1 VSEITPVTISTQA
14 DLIDIKN
21 LMTVLDT
28 VKSPIILL
36 DHTYHIIAL
45 NQQSKQLFDLDST
58 AVDGKA
64 LTDLPNG
71 EELAQLFDKGNPLRE
86 WAVGERVYAPIID
99 PAPHG
104 WTILLND
111 VSHYKRLN
119 HNQSESMRYLL
130 HDLRSPLTAIQ
141 GFASMMGSV
150 GDQNE
155 KQEHFINKILSGVAQ
170 MTALVENVQDA
181 GRYDPDTGSYQ
192 LTRVPTDLGL
202 IVHKIVENHLVPA
215 EKTLS
220 MSLSVAEDLPIIN
233 ADETMLQRAI
243 NNLVDNAIKYT
254 PDGGSIHVSVTRPEH
269 KIIIAVEDTG
279 LGISPQNQAQLFERH
294 SRIHRPEFKKIKG
307 TGLGLFIVRSV
318 AKRHGGDAWV
328 KSNEGQGSTFYI
340 SIPLEG
346 ANLLAFG
353 E

>member
-1 VSEITPVTISTQA
+1 VTEITPVTTRTQA
-14 DLIDIKN
+14 DPIDTKTV
-21 LMTVLDT
+21 MTVLDSI
-28 VKSPIILL
+28 KAPIILL
-36 DHTYHIIAL
+36 GHAHDIIAL
-45 NQQSKQLFDLDST
+45 NQQAKQLFNLAS
-58 AVDGKA
+58 ASVEGKL
-64 LTDLPNG
+64 LTDLPQG
-71 EELAQLFDKGNPLRE
+71 EELNRIFDSNNTLRE
-86 WAVGERVYAPIID
+86 WAYGENVFAPVLET
-99 PAPHG
+99 ASHG

-141 GFASMMGSV
+141 GFASMMGPV
-150 GDQNE
+150 GKLNE
-155 KQEHFINKILSGVAQ
+155 KQEHFIAKILSGVTQ

-181 GRYDPDTGSYQ
+181 GRYDPDSGSYQ
-192 LTRVPTDLGL
+192 ITRIPTDLSQ
-202 IVHKIVENHLVPA
+202 IVRKIVDNHLVPA

-220 MSLSVAEDLPIIN
+220 MSLSIAEDLPIIN

-254 PDGGSIHVSVTRPEH
+254 PDGGSIHVSVRRLEN
-269 KIIIAVEDTG
+269 KIVVGVEDTG
-279 LGISPQNQAQLFERH
+279 LGISPQNQAQLFNRH
-294 SRIHRPEFKKIKG
+294 ARIHRQEFKKIKG

-328 KSNEGQGSTFYI
+328 KSEEGHGSTFYI

-346 ANLLAFG
+346 ANLLSFS

>member
-1 VSEITPVTISTQA
+1 MTARIQA
-14 DLIDIKN
+14 DPIDTKN
-21 LMTVLDT
+21 LMAVLDT
-28 VKSPIILL
+28 IKSPILLL
-36 DHTYHIIAL
+36 DHSHHVIAF
-45 NQQSKQLFDLDST
+45 NQQAKQLFEVASDKIVG
-58 AVDGKA
+58 AA
-64 LTDLPNG
+64 LTDITHG
-71 EELAQLFDKGNPLRE
+71 EELSRLFDPTHTVNE
-86 WAVGERVYAPIID
+86 WAFRDKVFVPSVE

-104 WTILLND
+104 WTIVLND

-119 HNQSESMRYLL
+119 HGQSESMRYLL

-141 GFASMMGSV
+141 GFASMMDSV
-150 GDQNE
+150 GDLND
-155 KQEHFINKILSGVAQ
+155 KQKHFVNKILSGVVQ

-181 GRYDPDTGSYQ
+181 GRYDPDTGTYQ
-192 LTRVPTDLGL
+192 VMRSPTDIGA
-202 IVHKIVENHLVPA
+202 IVRKIVENHLVPA

-220 MSLSVAEDLPIIN
+220 VSLSVADDLPIIN

-254 PDGGSIHVSVTRPEH
+254 PDAGKIHISVTRSDN
-269 KIIIAVEDTG
+269 KIVVAVEDTG
-279 LGISPQNQAQLFERH
+279 LGISPQNQGLLFERH
-294 SRIHRPEFKKIKG
+294 GRIYRQEFKKIKG

-328 KSNEGQGSTFYI
+328 KSEEGNGSTFYI

-346 ANLLAFG
+346 ANLLSVA

>member
-1 VSEITPVTISTQA
+1 MTTRAQA
-14 DLIDIKN
+14 DSIDTKH
-21 LMTVLDT
+21 LMAILDS
-28 VKSPIILL
+28 VKAPIILL
-36 DHTYHIIAL
+36 DPMYRIIAL
-45 NQQSKQLFDLDST
+45 NQQSYQLFKLDLAT
-58 AVDGKA
+58 LAGKT
-64 LTDLPNG
+64 LTDLPHGNELSELLNG
-71 EELAQLFDKGNPLRE
+71 SDALRE
-86 WAVGERVYAPIID
+86 WAVGENVYTPIIEV
-99 PAPHG
+99 APHG

-119 HNQSESMRYLL
+119 HSQSESMRYVL

-141 GFASMMGSV
+141 GFASMMSAV
-150 GDQNE
+150 GELNE
-155 KQEHFINKILSGVAQ
+155 KQEYFITKILSGVAQ

-181 GRYDPDTGSYQ
+181 GRYDPDSGSYQ
-192 LTRVPTDLGL
+192 VMRVPTDLAQ
-202 IVHKIVENHLVPA
+202 IVRKIVDNHLVPA

-220 MSLSVAEDLPIIN
+220 VSLSVAENLPIIN

-254 PDGGSIHVSVTRPEH
+254 PDGGSIHVSVTRSDG

-279 LGISPQNQAQLFERH
+279 LGISPQNQAQLFNRH
-294 SRIHRPEFKKIKG
+294 ARIHRQEFKKIKG

-328 KSNEGQGSTFYI
+328 ESDDGHGSTFYI

-346 ANLLAFG
+346 ANLLSSAD
-353 E
+353 

>member
-1 VSEITPVTISTQA
+1 MATHAQA
-14 DLIDIKN
+14 DSIDTKD
-21 LMTVLDT
+21 LMVILDT
-28 VKSPIILL
+28 VKAPIILL
-36 DHTYHIIAL
+36 DHDRQITGL
-45 NQQSKQLFDLDST
+45 NQQASLLFKLNSD
-58 AVDGKA
+58 AIEGKTLA
-64 LTDLPNG
+64 DLPNG
-71 EELAQLFDKGNPLRE
+71 EELTQLFDSSNTLHE
-86 WAVGERVYAPIID
+86 WAIEDNVYAPVMQS
-99 PAPHG
+99 APHG

-141 GFASMMGSV
+141 GFASMMSAV
-150 GDQNE
+150 GDTNE
-155 KQEHFINKILSGVAQ
+155 KQEHFVSKILSGVTQ

-181 GRYDPDTGSYQ
+181 GRYDPDSGSYQ
-192 LTRVPTDLGL
+192 VMRVPTDLAQ
-202 IVHKIVENHLVPA
+202 IVRKIVDNHLVPA

-220 MSLSVAEDLPIIN
+220 VSLSVAEDLPIIN

-254 PDGGSIHVSVTRPEH
+254 PDGGSVRVLVTRSDN
-269 KIIIAVEDTG
+269 KIIIAIEDTG
-279 LGISPQNQAQLFERH
+279 LGISPQNQAQLFNRH
-294 SRIHRPEFKKIKG
+294 ARIHRQEFKKIKG

-328 KSNEGQGSTFYI
+328 ESKEGHGSTFYI

-346 ANLLAFG
+346 ANLLSSA

>member
-1 VSEITPVTISTQA
+1 MTTRTQA
-14 DLIDIKN
+14 DPIDTKAV
-21 LMTVLDT
+21 MTVLDSI
-28 VKSPIILL
+28 KAPIILL
-36 DHTYHIIAL
+36 SHAHDIIAL
-45 NQQSKQLFDLDST
+45 NQQAQQLFNLASASIEGKPLT
-58 AVDGKA
+58 A
-64 LTDLPNG
+64 LPQG
-71 EELAQLFDKGNPLRE
+71 EELNRIFDSNNTLRE
-86 WAVGERVYAPIID
+86 WAYGENVFAPVLET
-99 PAPHG
+99 ASHG

-141 GFASMMGSV
+141 GFASMMGPV
-150 GDQNE
+150 GKLNE
-155 KQEHFINKILSGVAQ
+155 KQEHFIAKILSGVTQ

-181 GRYDPDTGSYQ
+181 GRYDPDSGSYQ
-192 LTRVPTDLGL
+192 LTRIPTDLSQ
-202 IVHKIVENHLVPA
+202 IVRKIVDNHLVPA

-220 MSLSVAEDLPIIN
+220 MSLSIAEDLPIIN

-254 PDGGSIHVSVTRPEH
+254 PDGGSIHVSVSCHEN
-269 KIIIAVEDTG
+269 KITVAVEDSG
-279 LGISPQNQAQLFERH
+279 LGISPQNQAQLFNRH
-294 SRIHRPEFKKIKG
+294 ARIHRQEFKKIKG

-328 KSNEGQGSTFYI
+328 KSEEGNGSTFYI

-346 ANLLAFG
+346 ANLLSFSA
-353 E
+353 

>member
-1 VSEITPVTISTQA
+1 VTALTQA
-14 DLIDIKN
+14 DLTDTKN
-21 LMTVLDT
+21 LLGVLDT
-28 VKSPIILL
+28 IKSPIILL
-36 DHTYHIIAL
+36 NHNHYIVAL
-45 NQQSKQLFDLDST
+45 NQHAKQLFNLTTST
-58 AVDGKA
+58 INEKT
-64 LTDLPNG
+64 LNDLPNG
-71 EELAQLFDKGNPLRE
+71 KELHQLIENGNNLGE
-86 WAVGERVYAPIID
+86 WTNEGRVYAPTIET
-99 PAPHG
+99 APHG

-119 HNQSESMRYLL
+119 NSQSESMRYLL

-150 GDQNE
+150 GELNE
-155 KQEHFINKILSGVAQ
+155 KQEHFVNKILSGVAQ

-192 LTRVPTDLGL
+192 LMRVPTDIGL
-202 IVHKIVENHLVPA
+202 IVQKIVDNHLVPA

-220 MSLSVAEDLPIIN
+220 VSLSLADNLPIIN

-254 PDGGSIHVSVTRPEH
+254 PDGGEIRVSVTFPEN
-269 KIIIAVEDTG
+269 KIIVAVEDTG
-279 LGISPQNQAQLFERH
+279 LGISPENQAQLFNRH
-294 SRIHRPEFKKIKG
+294 ARIHRQEFKKIKG

-328 KSNEGQGSTFYI
+328 KSAEGQGSTFYI
-340 SIPLEG
+340 SIPLTG
-346 ANLLAFG
+346 ANLLSFA

>member
-1 VSEITPVTISTQA
+1 MTTLTQA
-14 DLIDIKN
+14 DPFDTKSV
-21 LMTVLDT
+21 MTILDT
-28 VKSPIILL
+28 IKSPIILL
-36 DHTYHIIAL
+36 DQNQHLIAL
-45 NQQSKQLFDLDST
+45 NQHAQQLFNLT
-58 AVDGKA
+58 ATTIDGKT

-71 EELAQLFDKGNPLRE
+71 EELNRLFDNNNTVRE
-86 WAVGERVYAPIID
+86 WTVDDHVYTPVVEA
-99 PAPHG
+99 APHG

-111 VSHYKRLN
+111 VSNYKRLN
-119 HNQSESMRYLL
+119 NSQSESMRYLL

-141 GFASMMGSV
+141 GFASMMNSV
-150 GDQNE
+150 GELNE

-192 LTRVPTDLGL
+192 LMRVPTDIGH
-202 IVHKIVENHLVPA
+202 IVRKIVDNHLVPA

-220 MSLSVAEDLPIIN
+220 VDLSLAENLPVIN

-254 PDGGSIHVSVTRPEH
+254 PDGGEIHVSVTCPD
-269 KIIIAVEDTG
+269 KMILVAVEDTG
-279 LGISPQNQAQLFERH
+279 LGISPENQAQLFNRH
-294 SRIHRPEFKKIKG
+294 ARIHRQEFKKIKG

-328 KSNEGQGSTFYI
+328 KSEEGQGSTFYI
-340 SIPLEG
+340 SIPLVG
-346 ANLLAFG
+346 ANLLSFG

>member
-1 VSEITPVTISTQA
+1 MTTHAQA
-14 DLIDIKN
+14 DSIDTKDVMVI
-21 LMTVLDT
+21 LDSI
-28 VKSPIILL
+28 KSPIILL
-36 DHTYHIIAL
+36 DHAHHILAL
-45 NQQSKQLFDLDST
+45 NQQAKLLLNVNSVTTD
-58 AVDGKA
+58 AKA

-71 EELAQLFDKGNPLRE
+71 ETLNQLFVNNNTLHE
-86 WAVGERVYAPIID
+86 WAVGDSVYTPVIAS
-99 PAPHG
+99 APHG

-111 VSHYKRLN
+111 VNHYNRLN
-119 HNQSESMRYLL
+119 HNQTESMRYLL

-141 GFASMMGSV
+141 GFASMMDSV
-150 GDQNE
+150 GELNE
-155 KQEHFINKILSGVAQ
+155 KQKHFITKILSGVTQ

-181 GRYDPDTGSYQ
+181 GRYDPDSGSYQ
-192 LTRVPTDLGL
+192 LMRVPTDVNQ
-202 IVHKIVENHLVPA
+202 IVHKIVEDHLVPA

-220 MSLSVAEDLPIIN
+220 VSLSVADDLPIIS

-254 PDGGSIHVSVTRPEH
+254 PDGGSIHVSVSCLES
-269 KIIIAVEDTG
+269 KIIVAVEDTG
-279 LGISPQNQAQLFERH
+279 LGISPQNQAQLFNRH
-294 SRIHRPEFKKIKG
+294 ARIHRQEFKKIKG

-328 KSNEGQGSTFYI
+328 KSEEGHGSTFYI

-346 ANLLAFG
+346 ANLLSST